1 MHRLLDNTLRAIR
14 QDLDLHLDATFVHR
28 VCRDVGHRWR
38 SRHLT
43 PVTLI
48 HWLLIQTLQGNT
60 ALHHLS
66 LMAGRTFTASAIC
79 QARTR
84 LPLAVLQAILKA
96 LVDSL
101 APVTD
106 DEEGRWKGHRVFLTD
121 GSAFSMPDT
130 PELQKHF
137 GQPGGQKA
145 GCGFPVAK
153 ILALF
158 HAKTGLLMAV
168 FATPLRTHEMSQVER
183 LHPMLTVGDVLV
195 GDRGFCSYAHLAML
209 VSRGVHALFRVHQK
223 QLVDFTPGRPH
234 ATAKDPKGQPRSRW
248 VRAAGPWDQTVE
260 WFRPAQPPCWLSP
273 ERFEELPESI
283 LVREVRYTVDRPG
296 FRTRQIT
303 LVTTLLDAEKYSSE
317 ALAELYG
324 SRWRV
329 EQNLRD
335 LKQTMKM
342 DVLKCQTV
350 DGVLKEL
357 TTYAIVYNLVHLV
370 MGEAGRR
377 QGVAAERISFVDAMR
392 WLIEARAGDPLP
404 SLVVNPVRLGRVEPR
419 VRKRRPKQYPLMR
432 KPRQELRESLIT
444 QSGTA

>member
-1 MHRLLDNTLRAIR
+1 MHRLLDNTLRSIR
-14 QDLDLHLDATFVHR
+14 QDLDLHLDADFVQR
-28 VCRDVGHRWR
+28 VCRDVRHHWR
-38 SRHLT
+38 SRQLT
-43 PVTLI
+43 PLTLI
-48 HWLLIQTLQGNT
+48 HWLLHQVLGGNT
-60 ALHHLS
+60 ALQHLS
-66 LMAGRTFTASAIC
+66 LLAGRTFTASAIC

-84 LPLAVLQAILKA
+84 LPLAVFQAILKG
-96 LVDSL
+96 LVSSL
-101 APVTD
+101 GPATD
-106 DEEGRWKGHRVFLTD
+106 NEEGRWHGHRVFLTD

-158 HAKTGLLMAV
+158 HVKTGLLMAV
-168 FATPLRTHEMSQVER
+168 FATPLRTHEMAQVER
-183 LHPMLTVGDVLV
+183 LHPMLGVGDVLV

-234 ATAKDPKGQPRSRW
+234 ATAKDAKGLPRSRW
-248 VRAAGPWDQTVE
+248 VGASGPWDQTVE
-260 WFRPAQPPCWLSP
+260 WFRPAQPPCWLST
-273 ERFEELPESI
+273 ERFKELPESI
-283 LVREVRYTVDRPG
+283 LVREVRYTVERPG

-303 LVTTLLDAEKYSSE
+303 LVTTLVDAATYSS
-317 ALAELYG
+317 ASLAELYG

-342 DVLKCQTV
+342 DVLKCQSV

-357 TTYAIVYNLVHLV
+357 TAYAIVYNLVRLV
-370 MGEAGRR
+370 MVEAGRR

-392 WLIEARAGDPLP
+392 WLMEARAGDQLP
-404 SLVVNPVRLGRVEPR
+404 SLVVNPVRWGRVEPR
-419 VRKRRPKQYPLMR
+419 VRKRRPKQYPLMK
-432 KPRQELRESLIT
+432 KPRSQLRESLIAEAI
-444 QSGTA
+444 TA